1 MRAVVQ
7 RVDGASVVV
16 DGNVVGSFEGPG
28 LAVLV
33 GVSVDDTLDV
43 CAPMAEKIW
52 KLRIFSSNDLQ
63 AKGIAVH
70 ADTNEVAA
78 ADANLPVMIISQ
90 FTLYA
95 DTTRGRRP
103 TWQQAAR
110 GDQAEPL
117 VNELARALR
126 DLGARVE
133 TGKFGADM
141 RITQT
146 CDGPVTILLDL

>member
-78 ADANLPVMIISQ
+78 ADANLPIMIISQ